1 MNDLRVANGL
11 GLFSIGLGLT
21 QLAAPDWLA
30 EKTGFHDGRRFRTG
44 GRMTREVIRS
54 LGVRELLS
62 GLLTRRRPA
71 AGLWARVAGDGMDI
85 ALLAYELNRNAR
97 KERLARAL
105 AMVVGITVLDLIF
118 ARRFSNRTAWAT

>member
-1 MNDLRVANGL
+1 MNDVRIAKGL

-30 EKTGFHDGRRFRTG
+30 EKTGLHDGRRFRSG
-44 GRMTREVIRS
+44 GRMTREVMRS

-62 GLLTRRRPA
+62 GLLVRRRPA

-97 KERLARAL
+97 KERVVRAL
-105 AMVVGITVLDLIF
+105 AMVAGITLLDWIF
-118 ARRFSNRTAWAT
+118 ARRFSNRAAWAT